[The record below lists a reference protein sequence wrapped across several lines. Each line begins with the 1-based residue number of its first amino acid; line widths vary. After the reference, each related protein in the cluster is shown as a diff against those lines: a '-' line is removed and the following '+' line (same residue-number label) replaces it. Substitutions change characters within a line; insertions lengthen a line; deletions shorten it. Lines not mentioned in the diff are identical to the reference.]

1 MKSFKIIFM
10 GTPEFAVQS
19 LDALIC
25 NNYEVKAV
33 VTAPD
38 KKSGR
43 GNKINFS
50 DVKKYSIKKNLR
62 LIQPN
67 NLKEI
72 DFINELKLI
81 NADIFIVVAFRIL
94 PEKFLA
100 IPNICSIN
108 LHGSIL
114 PQYRGAAP
122 IQWAFMNGDKV
133 TGVSV
138 FKIEKRV
145 DSGKIISQKQIVIED
160 SDNFY
165 SLSEKL
171 SNLGAEILID
181 ALNKFQENRIEYRE
195 QDLSLITKAPKIN
208 KKMLQI
214 NWAWSA
220 EKINNWVRGLAPLP
234 GMVTIYN
241 NRKLKLIKTAFEN
254 RIIDSIPGSIIT
266 ASNVKL
272 EVCTGKGILSILE
285 LQQEGK
291 TVLSIENFLRGSNI
305 KIGDVFH

>member
-1 MKSFKIIFM
+1 MKLAFM
-10 GTPEFAVQS
+10 GNPEFALPS
-19 LDALIC
+19 LKMVLASNHELVAVISNAPKPMGRKRVLKHTAIGEFAISKGLNFIELDSFD
-25 NNYEVKAV
+25 NNCFEKLE
-33 VTAPD
+33 
-38 KKSGR
+38 S
-43 GNKINFS
+43 
-50 DVKKYSIKKNLR
+50 
-62 LIQPN
+62 
-67 NLKEI
+67 LKV
-72 DFINELKLI
+72 
-81 NADIFIVVAFRIL
+81 DIFIVVAFRIL
-94 PEKFLA
+94 PEKFLS

-122 IQWAFMNGDKV
+122 IQWALMNGDKV

-145 DSGKIISQKQIVIED
+145 DSGKIISQKQMVIED
-160 SDNFY
+160 SDNFH

-181 ALNKFQENRIEYRE
+181 ALNKFQENRIEYKE

-241 NRKLKLIKTAFEN
+241 NKKLKLIKTAFEN
-254 RIIDSIPGSIIT
+254 RSIDSVPGAIIT
-266 ASNVKL
+266 ASDVKL

-291 TVLSIENFLRGSNI
+291 TALSIEDFLRGSNI
-305 KIGDVFH
+305 KIGDIFH

>member
-1 MKSFKIIFM
+1 M
-10 GTPEFAVQS
+10 GNPEFALPS
-19 LDALIC
+19 LKMVLASNHELVAVISNAPKPMGRKRGLKHTAIGEFAISKGLNFIELDSFD
-25 NNYEVKAV
+25 NNCF
-33 VTAPD
+33 
-38 KKSGR
+38 KKLES
-43 GNKINFS
+43 
-50 DVKKYSIKKNLR
+50 
-62 LIQPN
+62 
-67 NLKEI
+67 LKV
-72 DFINELKLI
+72 
-81 NADIFIVVAFRIL
+81 DIFIVVAFRIL
-94 PEKFLA
+94 PEKFLS

-122 IQWAFMNGDKV
+122 IQWALMNGDKV

-181 ALNKFQENRIEYRE
+181 ALNKFQENRIEYKE

-254 RIIDSIPGSIIT
+254 RIIDSIPGEIIT

>member
-1 MKSFKIIFM
+1 M
-10 GTPEFAVQS
+10 GNPEFALPS
-19 LDALIC
+19 LKMVLASNHELVAVISNAPKPMGRKRVLKHTAIGEFAISKGLNFIELDSFD
-25 NNYEVKAV
+25 NNSF
-33 VTAPD
+33 
-38 KKSGR
+38 KKLES
-43 GNKINFS
+43 
-50 DVKKYSIKKNLR
+50 
-62 LIQPN
+62 
-67 NLKEI
+67 LKV
-72 DFINELKLI
+72 
-81 NADIFIVVAFRIL
+81 DIFIVVAFRIL
-94 PEKFLA
+94 PEKFLS

-122 IQWAFMNGDKV
+122 IQWALMNGDKV

-145 DSGKIISQKQIVIED
+145 DSGKIISQKQMVIED

-181 ALNKFQENRIEYRE
+181 VLNKFQENRIEYKE
-195 QDLSLITKAPKIN
+195 QDLALITKAPKIN

-241 NRKLKLIKTAFEN
+241 NRKLKLIKTAFED
-254 RIIDSIPGSIIT
+254 RSIDSIPGAVIT

>member
-1 MKSFKIIFM
+1 M
-10 GTPEFAVQS
+10 GNPEFAIPS
-19 LDALIC
+19 LKMVLASSHELVAVISNAPKPMGRKRVLKHTAIGEFAISKGLNFIELDSFD
-25 NNYEVKAV
+25 NNSF
-33 VTAPD
+33 
-38 KKSGR
+38 KKLES
-43 GNKINFS
+43 
-50 DVKKYSIKKNLR
+50 
-62 LIQPN
+62 
-67 NLKEI
+67 LKV
-72 DFINELKLI
+72 
-81 NADIFIVVAFRIL
+81 DIFIVVAFRIL
-94 PEKFLA
+94 PEKFLS

-122 IQWAFMNGDKV
+122 IQWALMNGDKV

-145 DSGKIISQKQIVIED
+145 DSGKIISQKQIIIDD

-181 ALNKFQENRIEYRE
+181 VLNKFKENRIEYKE
-195 QDLSLITKAPKIN
+195 QDLALITKAPKIN

-214 NWAWSA
+214 NWEWSA

-241 NRKLKLIKTAFEN
+241 NKKLKLIKTAFEN
-254 RIIDSIPGSIIT
+254 RSIDSIPGEIIT

-305 KIGDVFH
+305 KIGDIFH

>member
-1 MKSFKIIFM
+1 M
-10 GTPEFAVQS
+10 GNPEFALPS
-19 LDALIC
+19 LKMVLASNHELVAVISNAPKPMGRKRVLKHTAIGEFAISKGLNFIELDSFD
-25 NNYEVKAV
+25 NNCFEKLE
-33 VTAPD
+33 
-38 KKSGR
+38 S
-43 GNKINFS
+43 
-50 DVKKYSIKKNLR
+50 
-62 LIQPN
+62 
-67 NLKEI
+67 LKV
-72 DFINELKLI
+72 
-81 NADIFIVVAFRIL
+81 DIFIIVAFRIL
-94 PEKFLA
+94 PEKFLS

-122 IQWAFMNGDKV
+122 IQWALMNGDKV

-181 ALNKFQENRIEYRE
+181 VLNKFQENRIEYKE

-241 NRKLKLIKTAFEN
+241 NRKLKLIKTAFED
-254 RIIDSIPGSIIT
+254 RSIDSTPGAVIT

-291 TVLSIENFLRGSNI
+291 TVLSIEDFLRGSNI
-305 KIGDVFH
+305 KIGDAFH

>member
-1 MKSFKIIFM
+1 M
-10 GTPEFAVQS
+10 GNPEFALPS
-19 LDALIC
+19 LKMVLASNHELVAVISNAPKPMGRKRVLKHTAIGEFAISKGLNFIELDSFD
-25 NNYEVKAV
+25 NNCFEKLE
-33 VTAPD
+33 
-38 KKSGR
+38 S
-43 GNKINFS
+43 
-50 DVKKYSIKKNLR
+50 
-62 LIQPN
+62 
-67 NLKEI
+67 LKV
-72 DFINELKLI
+72 
-81 NADIFIVVAFRIL
+81 DIFIVVAFRIL
-94 PEKFLA
+94 PEKFLS

-122 IQWAFMNGDKV
+122 IQWALMNGDKV

-160 SDNFY
+160 NDNFY
-165 SLSEKL
+165 SLSKKL
-171 SNLGAEILID
+171 SNFGAEILID
-181 ALNKFQENRIEYRE
+181 VLNKFQENRIEYKE
-195 QDLSLITKAPKIN
+195 QDLTLITKAPKIN
-208 KKMLQI
+208 NKMLQI

-220 EKINNWVRGLAPLP
+220 EKINNWVRGLAPMP

-241 NRKLKLIKTAFEN
+241 NRKLKLLKTAFEN
-254 RIIDSIPGSIIT
+254 RSIDSIPGSIIT

>member
-1 MKSFKIIFM
+1 M
-10 GTPEFAVQS
+10 GNPEFALPS
-19 LDALIC
+19 LKMVIASNHELVAVISNAPKPMGRKRVLKHTAIGEFAISKGLNFIELDSFD
-25 NNYEVKAV
+25 NNCFEKLE
-33 VTAPD
+33 
-38 KKSGR
+38 S
-43 GNKINFS
+43 
-50 DVKKYSIKKNLR
+50 
-62 LIQPN
+62 
-67 NLKEI
+67 LKV
-72 DFINELKLI
+72 
-81 NADIFIVVAFRIL
+81 DIFIVVAFRIL
-94 PEKFLA
+94 PEKFLS

-114 PQYRGAAP
+114 PRYRGAAP
-122 IQWAFMNGDKV
+122 IQWALMNGDKV

-138 FKIEKRV
+138 FKIEKYV

-181 ALNKFQENRIEYRE
+181 ALDKFQENRIEYKE

-234 GMVTIYN
+234 GMVTKYN

-254 RIIDSIPGSIIT
+254 RSIDSVPGAIIT
-266 ASNVKL
+266 ASDVKL

-291 TVLSIENFLRGSNI
+291 TALSIEDFLRGSNI
-305 KIGDVFH
+305 KIGDIFH

>member
-1 MKSFKIIFM
+1 M
-10 GTPEFAVQS
+10 GNPEFALPS
-19 LDALIC
+19 LKMVLASNHELVAVISNAPKPMGRKRVLKHSPIGEFAISKGLNFIELDNFD
-25 NNYEVKAV
+25 NNSF
-33 VTAPD
+33 
-38 KKSGR
+38 KKLES
-43 GNKINFS
+43 
-50 DVKKYSIKKNLR
+50 
-62 LIQPN
+62 
-67 NLKEI
+67 LKV
-72 DFINELKLI
+72 
-81 NADIFIVVAFRIL
+81 DIFIVVAFRIL
-94 PEKFLA
+94 PEKFLS

-122 IQWAFMNGDKV
+122 IQWALMNGDKV

-181 ALNKFQENRIEYRE
+181 ALNKFQENRIEYKE

-254 RIIDSIPGSIIT
+254 RSIDSIPGSIIT

>member
-1 MKSFKIIFM
+1 MKLAFM
-10 GTPEFAVQS
+10 GNPNFALPSLKKILASDHELVAVISNPPKPMGRKRVLKHTAIGEFAISKGLNFIELDSFDNNCFEKLES
-19 LDALIC
+19 L
-25 NNYEVKAV
+25 
-33 VTAPD
+33 
-38 KKSGR
+38 
-43 GNKINFS
+43 KI
-50 DVKKYSIKKNLR
+50 
-62 LIQPN
+62 
-67 NLKEI
+67 
-72 DFINELKLI
+72 
-81 NADIFIVVAFRIL
+81 DIFIVVAFRIL
-94 PEKFLA
+94 PEKFLS

-114 PQYRGAAP
+114 PKYRGAAP
-122 IQWAFMNGDKV
+122 IQWALMNGDKV

-160 SDNFY
+160 NDNFF

-181 ALNKFQENRIEYRE
+181 ALNKFQENIIDYKE
-195 QDLSLITKAPKIN
+195 QDLALITKAPKIN

-254 RIIDSIPGSIIT
+254 RSIDSIPGGIIT

>member
-1 MKSFKIIFM
+1 MKLAFM
-10 GTPEFAVQS
+10 GNPEFALPS
-19 LDALIC
+19 LKMVLASNHELVAVISNAPKPMGRKRVLKHTAIGEFAISKGLNFIELDSFD
-25 NNYEVKAV
+25 NNCF
-33 VTAPD
+33 
-38 KKSGR
+38 KKLES
-43 GNKINFS
+43 
-50 DVKKYSIKKNLR
+50 
-62 LIQPN
+62 
-67 NLKEI
+67 LKV
-72 DFINELKLI
+72 
-81 NADIFIVVAFRIL
+81 DIFIVVAFRIL
-94 PEKFLA
+94 PEKFLS

-122 IQWAFMNGDKV
+122 IQWALMNGDKV

-145 DSGKIISQKQIVIED
+145 DSGKIISQKQMVIED

-181 ALNKFQENRIEYRE
+181 VLNKFQENRIEYKE

-241 NRKLKLIKTAFEN
+241 DRKLKLIKTAFED
-254 RIIDSIPGSIIT
+254 RSIDSVPGAIIT
-266 ASNVKL
+266 ASDVKL

-291 TVLSIENFLRGSNI
+291 TALSIEDFLRGSNI
-305 KIGDVFH
+305 KIGDIFH

>member
-1 MKSFKIIFM
+1 M
-10 GTPEFAVQS
+10 GNPEFALPS
-19 LDALIC
+19 LKMILASNHELVAVISNAPKPMGRKRVLKHTAIGEFAISKGLNFIEL
-25 NNYEVKAV
+25 NNF
-33 VTAPD
+33 D
-38 KKSGR
+38 
-43 GNKINFS
+43 
-50 DVKKYSIKKNLR
+50 
-62 LIQPN
+62 N
-67 NLKEI
+67 NCFEKLESLKV
-72 DFINELKLI
+72 
-81 NADIFIVVAFRIL
+81 DIFIVVAFRIL
-94 PEKFLA
+94 PEKFLS

-122 IQWAFMNGDKV
+122 IQWALMNGDKV
-133 TGVSV
+133 TGASV
-138 FKIEKRV
+138 FKIEKHV
-145 DSGKIISQKQIVIED
+145 DSGKIISQKKIVIED

-171 SNLGAEILID
+171 SYLGAEILID
-181 ALNKFQENRIEYRE
+181 ALNKFQENRIEYKE

-241 NRKLKLIKTAFEN
+241 DRKLKLIKTAFED
-254 RIIDSIPGSIIT
+254 RSIDSVPGAIIT
-266 ASNVKL
+266 ASDVKL

-291 TVLSIENFLRGSNI
+291 KSLPVDQFLRGVS
-305 KIGDVFH
+305 IGKSDLFV

>member
-1 MKSFKIIFM
+1 MKLAFM
-10 GTPEFAVQS
+10 GNPEFALPS
-19 LDALIC
+19 LKMVLASNHELVAVISNPPKPMGRKRVLKHTAIGEFAISKGLNFIELDSFD
-25 NNYEVKAV
+25 NNCF
-33 VTAPD
+33 
-38 KKSGR
+38 KKLES
-43 GNKINFS
+43 
-50 DVKKYSIKKNLR
+50 
-62 LIQPN
+62 
-67 NLKEI
+67 LKV
-72 DFINELKLI
+72 
-81 NADIFIVVAFRIL
+81 DIFIVVAFRIL
-94 PEKFLA
+94 PEKFLS

-114 PQYRGAAP
+114 PRYRGAAP
-122 IQWAFMNGDKV
+122 IQWALMNGDKV

-138 FKIEKRV
+138 FKIEKHV
-145 DSGKIISQKQIVIED
+145 DSGKIISQKQMVIED

-171 SNLGAEILID
+171 SNLGAEIIID
-181 ALNKFQENRIEYRE
+181 VLNKFQENRIEYKE

-241 NRKLKLIKTAFEN
+241 NRKLKIIKTAFED
-254 RIIDSIPGSIIT
+254 RSIDSIPGAVIT

-291 TVLSIENFLRGSNI
+291 TALYIKDFLRGSNI

>member
-1 MKSFKIIFM
+1 M
-10 GTPEFAVQS
+10 GNPEFALPS
-19 LDALIC
+19 LKMVLASNHELVAVISNAPKPMGRKRVLKHTAIGEFAISKGLNFIELDSFD
-25 NNYEVKAV
+25 NNSF
-33 VTAPD
+33 
-38 KKSGR
+38 KKLES
-43 GNKINFS
+43 
-50 DVKKYSIKKNLR
+50 
-62 LIQPN
+62 
-67 NLKEI
+67 LKV
-72 DFINELKLI
+72 
-81 NADIFIVVAFRIL
+81 DIFIVVAFRIL
-94 PEKFLA
+94 PEKFLS

-122 IQWAFMNGDKV
+122 IQWALMNGDKV

-181 ALNKFQENRIEYRE
+181 ALNKFQENRIEYKE
-195 QDLSLITKAPKIN
+195 QDLTLITKAPKIN
-208 KKMLQI
+208 NKMLQI

-254 RIIDSIPGSIIT
+254 RSIDSIPGSIIT

>member
-1 MKSFKIIFM
+1 M
-10 GTPEFAVQS
+10 GNPEFALPS
-19 LDALIC
+19 LKMVLSSNHELVAVISNAPKPMGRKRVLKHTAIGAFAISKGLNFIELDSFD
-25 NNYEVKAV
+25 NNSF
-33 VTAPD
+33 
-38 KKSGR
+38 KKLES
-43 GNKINFS
+43 
-50 DVKKYSIKKNLR
+50 
-62 LIQPN
+62 
-67 NLKEI
+67 LKV
-72 DFINELKLI
+72 
-81 NADIFIVVAFRIL
+81 DIFIVVAFRIL

-122 IQWAFMNGDKV
+122 IQWALMNGDKV

-181 ALNKFQENRIEYRE
+181 ALNKFQENRIEYKE

-214 NWAWSA
+214 NWAWPA

-241 NRKLKLIKTAFEN
+241 NRKLKLIKTSFEN
-254 RIIDSIPGSIIT
+254 RSIDSIPGEIIT

>member
-1 MKSFKIIFM
+1 M
-10 GTPEFAVQS
+10 GNPEFALPS
-19 LDALIC
+19 LKMVLASNHELVAVISNAPKPMGRKRVLKHTAIGEFAISKGLNFIELDNFD
-25 NNYEVKAV
+25 NNSF
-33 VTAPD
+33 
-38 KKSGR
+38 KKLES
-43 GNKINFS
+43 
-50 DVKKYSIKKNLR
+50 
-62 LIQPN
+62 
-67 NLKEI
+67 LKV
-72 DFINELKLI
+72 
-81 NADIFIVVAFRIL
+81 DIFIVVAFRIL
-94 PEKFLA
+94 PEKFLS

-122 IQWAFMNGDKV
+122 IQWALMNGDKV

-138 FKIEKRV
+138 FKIEKHV

-171 SNLGAEILID
+171 SNLGAEIIID
-181 ALNKFQENRIEYRE
+181 ALNKFQENRIEYKE

-254 RIIDSIPGSIIT
+254 RSIDSIPGSIIT

>member
-1 MKSFKIIFM
+1 M
-10 GTPEFAVQS
+10 GNPEFALPS
-19 LDALIC
+19 LKMVLASNHELVAVISNAPKPMGRKRVLKHTAIGEFAISKGLNFIELDSFD
-25 NNYEVKAV
+25 NNCFEKLE
-33 VTAPD
+33 
-38 KKSGR
+38 S
-43 GNKINFS
+43 
-50 DVKKYSIKKNLR
+50 
-62 LIQPN
+62 
-67 NLKEI
+67 LKV
-72 DFINELKLI
+72 
-81 NADIFIVVAFRIL
+81 DIFIVVAFRIL
-94 PEKFLA
+94 PEKFLS

-122 IQWAFMNGDKV
+122 IQWALMNGDKV

-181 ALNKFQENRIEYRE
+181 ALNKFQENRIEYKE

-254 RIIDSIPGSIIT
+254 RSTDSIPGVIIT
-266 ASNVKL
+266 ASNIKL

>member
-1 MKSFKIIFM
+1 MKLAFM
-10 GTPEFAVQS
+10 GNPEFALPS
-19 LDALIC
+19 LKMVLASNHELVAVISNAPKPMGRKRVLKHTAIGEFAISKGLNFIELDSFD
-25 NNYEVKAV
+25 NNCF
-33 VTAPD
+33 
-38 KKSGR
+38 KKLES
-43 GNKINFS
+43 
-50 DVKKYSIKKNLR
+50 
-62 LIQPN
+62 
-67 NLKEI
+67 LKV
-72 DFINELKLI
+72 
-81 NADIFIVVAFRIL
+81 DIFIVVAFRIL
-94 PEKFLA
+94 PEKFLS

-122 IQWAFMNGDKV
+122 IQWALMNGDKV

-145 DSGKIISQKQIVIED
+145 DSGKIISQKQMVIED

-171 SNLGAEILID
+171 SNLGAEIIID
-181 ALNKFQENRIEYRE
+181 VLNKFQENRIEYKE

-241 NRKLKLIKTAFEN
+241 NRKLKLIKTTFEN
-254 RIIDSIPGSIIT
+254 RSIDSMPGVIIT
-266 ASNVKL
+266 VSNVKL

-291 TVLSIENFLRGSNI
+291 TALYIEDFLRGSNI

>member
-1 MKSFKIIFM
+1 M
-10 GTPEFAVQS
+10 GNPEFALPS
-19 LDALIC
+19 LKMVLASNHELVAVISNAPKPMGRKRVLKHTAIGEFAISKGLNFIELDSFD
-25 NNYEVKAV
+25 NNSF
-33 VTAPD
+33 
-38 KKSGR
+38 KKLES
-43 GNKINFS
+43 
-50 DVKKYSIKKNLR
+50 
-62 LIQPN
+62 
-67 NLKEI
+67 LKV
-72 DFINELKLI
+72 
-81 NADIFIVVAFRIL
+81 DIFIVVAFRIL
-94 PEKFLA
+94 PEKFLS

-122 IQWAFMNGDKV
+122 IQWSLMNGDKV

-181 ALNKFQENRIEYRE
+181 ALNKFQENRIEYKE

-254 RIIDSIPGSIIT
+254 RSIDSIPGSIIT

>member
-1 MKSFKIIFM
+1 MKVAFM
-10 GTPEFAVQS
+10 GNPEFALPS
-19 LDALIC
+19 LKMILASNHELVAVISNAPKPMGRKRVLKHTAIGEFAISKGLNFIEL
-25 NNYEVKAV
+25 NNF
-33 VTAPD
+33 D
-38 KKSGR
+38 
-43 GNKINFS
+43 
-50 DVKKYSIKKNLR
+50 
-62 LIQPN
+62 N
-67 NLKEI
+67 NCFEKLESLKV
-72 DFINELKLI
+72 
-81 NADIFIVVAFRIL
+81 DIFIVVAFRIL
-94 PEKFLA
+94 PEKFLS

-122 IQWAFMNGDKV
+122 IQWALMNGDKV

-181 ALNKFQENRIEYRE
+181 VLNKFQENRIEYKE

-220 EKINNWVRGLAPLP
+220 EKINNWVRGLAPMP

-241 NRKLKLIKTAFEN
+241 NRKLKLLKTAFEN
-254 RIIDSIPGSIIT
+254 RSIDSIPGSIIT

>member
-1 MKSFKIIFM
+1 M
-10 GTPEFAVQS
+10 GNPEFALPS
-19 LDALIC
+19 LKMVLASNHELVAVISNAPKPMGRKRVLKHTAIGEFAILKGLNFIELDSFD
-25 NNYEVKAV
+25 NNSF
-33 VTAPD
+33 
-38 KKSGR
+38 KKLES
-43 GNKINFS
+43 
-50 DVKKYSIKKNLR
+50 
-62 LIQPN
+62 
-67 NLKEI
+67 LKV
-72 DFINELKLI
+72 
-81 NADIFIVVAFRIL
+81 DIFIVVAFRIL
-94 PEKFLA
+94 PEKFLS

-114 PQYRGAAP
+114 PRYRGAAP
-122 IQWAFMNGDKV
+122 IQWALMNGDKV

-181 ALNKFQENRIEYRE
+181 ALNKFQENRIEYKE
-195 QDLSLITKAPKIN
+195 QDLALITKAPKIN

-214 NWAWSA
+214 NWAWPA

-254 RIIDSIPGSIIT
+254 RIIDSIPGEIIT

-291 TVLSIENFLRGSNI
+291 TVLSVEDFLRGSNI

>member
-1 MKSFKIIFM
+1 MKLAFM
-10 GTPEFAVQS
+10 GNPEFALPS
-19 LDALIC
+19 LKMVLASNHELVAVISNAPKPMGRKRVLKHTAIGEFAISKGLNFIELDSFD
-25 NNYEVKAV
+25 NNSF
-33 VTAPD
+33 
-38 KKSGR
+38 KKLES
-43 GNKINFS
+43 
-50 DVKKYSIKKNLR
+50 
-62 LIQPN
+62 
-67 NLKEI
+67 LKV
-72 DFINELKLI
+72 
-81 NADIFIVVAFRIL
+81 DIFIVVAFRIL
-94 PEKFLA
+94 PEKFLS

-122 IQWAFMNGDKV
+122 IQWALMNGDKV

-181 ALNKFQENRIEYRE
+181 VLNKFQENRIEYKE

-254 RIIDSIPGSIIT
+254 RSIDSIPGSIIT

-291 TVLSIENFLRGSNI
+291 TALYIEDFLRGSNI

>member
-1 MKSFKIIFM
+1 M
-10 GTPEFAVQS
+10 GNPEFALPS
-19 LDALIC
+19 LKMVLASNHELVAVISNAPKPMGRKRVLKHTAIGEFAISKGLNFIELDSFD
-25 NNYEVKAV
+25 NNCF
-33 VTAPD
+33 
-38 KKSGR
+38 KKLES
-43 GNKINFS
+43 
-50 DVKKYSIKKNLR
+50 
-62 LIQPN
+62 
-67 NLKEI
+67 LKV
-72 DFINELKLI
+72 
-81 NADIFIVVAFRIL
+81 DIFIVVAFRIL
-94 PEKFLA
+94 PEKFLS

-122 IQWAFMNGDKV
+122 IQWALMNGDKV

-145 DSGKIISQKQIVIED
+145 DSGKIISQKQMVIED

-171 SNLGAEILID
+171 SNLGAEILVD
-181 ALNKFQENRIEYRE
+181 VLNKFQESRIEYKE

-208 KKMLQI
+208 KKMLQV

-241 NRKLKLIKTAFEN
+241 NRKFKLIKTAFED
-254 RIIDSIPGSIIT
+254 RSIDSIPGAVIT

-291 TVLSIENFLRGSNI
+291 TALYIEDFLRGSNI

>member
-1 MKSFKIIFM
+1 MKLAFM
-10 GTPEFAVQS
+10 GNPEFALPS
-19 LDALIC
+19 LKMVLASNHELVAVISNAPKPMGRKRVLKHTAIGEFAISKGLNFIELDSFD
-25 NNYEVKAV
+25 NNCF
-33 VTAPD
+33 
-38 KKSGR
+38 KKLES
-43 GNKINFS
+43 
-50 DVKKYSIKKNLR
+50 
-62 LIQPN
+62 
-67 NLKEI
+67 LKV
-72 DFINELKLI
+72 
-81 NADIFIVVAFRIL
+81 DIFIVVAFRIL
-94 PEKFLA
+94 PEKFLS

-114 PQYRGAAP
+114 PRYRGAAP
-122 IQWAFMNGDKV
+122 IQWALMNGDKV

-138 FKIEKRV
+138 FKIEKHV
-145 DSGKIISQKQIVIED
+145 DSGKIISQKQMVIED

-171 SNLGAEILID
+171 SNLGAEIIID
-181 ALNKFQENRIEYRE
+181 VLNKFQENRIEYKE

-241 NRKLKLIKTAFEN
+241 NRKLKIIKTAFED
-254 RIIDSIPGSIIT
+254 RSIDSIPGAVIT

-291 TVLSIENFLRGSNI
+291 TALYIEDFLRGSNI

>member
-1 MKSFKIIFM
+1 M
-10 GTPEFAVQS
+10 GNPEFALPS
-19 LDALIC
+19 LKMVLASNHELVAVISNAPKPMGRKRVLKHTAIGEFAISKGLNFIELDNFD
-25 NNYEVKAV
+25 NNSF
-33 VTAPD
+33 
-38 KKSGR
+38 KKLES
-43 GNKINFS
+43 
-50 DVKKYSIKKNLR
+50 
-62 LIQPN
+62 
-67 NLKEI
+67 LKV
-72 DFINELKLI
+72 
-81 NADIFIVVAFRIL
+81 DIFIVVAFRIL
-94 PEKFLA
+94 PEKFLS

-122 IQWAFMNGDKV
+122 IQWALMNGDKV

-181 ALNKFQENRIEYRE
+181 ALNKFQENRIEYKE

-254 RIIDSIPGSIIT
+254 RSIDSIPGSIIT

>member
-1 MKSFKIIFM
+1 MKLAFM
-10 GTPEFAVQS
+10 GNPEFALPS
-19 LDALIC
+19 LKMVLASNHELVAVISNAPKPMGRKRVLKHTAIGEFAISKGLNFIELDSFD
-25 NNYEVKAV
+25 NNSF
-33 VTAPD
+33 
-38 KKSGR
+38 KKLES
-43 GNKINFS
+43 
-50 DVKKYSIKKNLR
+50 
-62 LIQPN
+62 
-67 NLKEI
+67 LKV
-72 DFINELKLI
+72 
-81 NADIFIVVAFRIL
+81 DIFIVVAFRIL
-94 PEKFLA
+94 PEKFLS

-122 IQWAFMNGDKV
+122 IQWALMNGDKV

-145 DSGKIISQKQIVIED
+145 DSGKIISQKQMVIED

-181 ALNKFQENRIEYRE
+181 VLNKFQENRIEYKE
-195 QDLSLITKAPKIN
+195 QDLALITKAPKIN

-220 EKINNWVRGLAPLP
+220 EKINNWIRGLAPLP

-254 RIIDSIPGSIIT
+254 RSIDSIPGEIIT

>member
-1 MKSFKIIFM
+1 M
-10 GTPEFAVQS
+10 GNPEFALPS
-19 LDALIC
+19 LKMVLASNHELVAVISNAPKPMGRKRVLKHTAIGEFAISKGLNFIELDSFD
-25 NNYEVKAV
+25 NNSF
-33 VTAPD
+33 
-38 KKSGR
+38 KKLES
-43 GNKINFS
+43 
-50 DVKKYSIKKNLR
+50 
-62 LIQPN
+62 
-67 NLKEI
+67 LKV
-72 DFINELKLI
+72 
-81 NADIFIVVAFRIL
+81 DIFIVVAFRIL
-94 PEKFLA
+94 PEKFLS

-122 IQWAFMNGDKV
+122 IQWALMNGDKV

-181 ALNKFQENRIEYRE
+181 ALNKFQENRIEYKE

-254 RIIDSIPGSIIT
+254 RSIDSIPGSIIT

>member
-1 MKSFKIIFM
+1 M
-10 GTPEFAVQS
+10 GNPEFALPS
-19 LDALIC
+19 LKMVLASNHELVAVISNAPKPMGRKRVLKHTAIGEFAISKGLNFIELDSFD
-25 NNYEVKAV
+25 NNFFEKLE
-33 VTAPD
+33 
-38 KKSGR
+38 S
-43 GNKINFS
+43 
-50 DVKKYSIKKNLR
+50 
-62 LIQPN
+62 
-67 NLKEI
+67 LKV
-72 DFINELKLI
+72 
-81 NADIFIVVAFRIL
+81 DIFIVVAFRIL
-94 PEKFLA
+94 PEKFLS

-114 PQYRGAAP
+114 PKYRGAAP
-122 IQWAFMNGDKV
+122 IQWALMNGDKV

-160 SDNFY
+160 NDNFY

-181 ALNKFQENRIEYRE
+181 ALNKFQENRIEYKE
-195 QDLSLITKAPKIN
+195 QDLTLITKAPKIN
-208 KKMLQI
+208 NKMLQI

-220 EKINNWVRGLAPLP
+220 EKINNWVRGLSPLP

-241 NRKLKLIKTAFEN
+241 NRKLKLFKTAFEN
-254 RIIDSIPGSIIT
+254 RIIDSIPGEIIT
-266 ASNVKL
+266 ASDVKL

>member
-1 MKSFKIIFM
+1 MKLAFMGNPDFALPSLKKILASNHELVAVISNPPKPMGRKRVLKHTAIGEFAISKGLNFIELDSFDNNSFKKL
-10 GTPEFAVQS
+10 ES
-19 LDALIC
+19 LK
-25 NNYEVKAV
+25 V
-33 VTAPD
+33 
-38 KKSGR
+38 
-43 GNKINFS
+43 
-50 DVKKYSIKKNLR
+50 
-62 LIQPN
+62 
-67 NLKEI
+67 
-72 DFINELKLI
+72 
-81 NADIFIVVAFRIL
+81 DIFIVVAFRIL
-94 PEKFLA
+94 PEKFLS

-122 IQWAFMNGDKV
+122 IQWALMNGDKV

-145 DSGKIISQKQIVIED
+145 DSGKVISQKQIIIED

-181 ALNKFQENRIEYRE
+181 ALNKFQENRIEYKE
-195 QDLSLITKAPKIN
+195 QDLALVTKAPKIN
-208 KKMLQI
+208 KNMLQI

-254 RIIDSIPGSIIT
+254 RTIDSIPCEIIT

-272 EVCTGKGILSILE
+272 EVCTGTGILSILE

>member
-1 MKSFKIIFM
+1 MKLAFM
-10 GTPEFAVQS
+10 GNPEFALPS
-19 LDALIC
+19 LKMILASNHELVAVISNAPKPMGRKRVLKHTAIGEFAISKGLNFIELDSFD
-25 NNYEVKAV
+25 NNCF
-33 VTAPD
+33 
-38 KKSGR
+38 KKLES
-43 GNKINFS
+43 
-50 DVKKYSIKKNLR
+50 
-62 LIQPN
+62 
-67 NLKEI
+67 LKV
-72 DFINELKLI
+72 
-81 NADIFIVVAFRIL
+81 DIFIVVAFRIL
-94 PEKFLA
+94 PEKFLS

-122 IQWAFMNGDKV
+122 IQWALMNGDKV

-145 DSGKIISQKQIVIED
+145 DSGKIISQKQMVIED

-171 SNLGAEILID
+171 SNLGAEILVD
-181 ALNKFQENRIEYRE
+181 VLNKFQESRIEYKE

-208 KKMLQI
+208 KKMLQV

-241 NRKLKLIKTAFEN
+241 NRKLKLIKTAFED
-254 RIIDSIPGSIIT
+254 RSIDSIPGAVIT

-291 TVLSIENFLRGSNI
+291 TALYIEDFLRGSNI

>member
-1 MKSFKIIFM
+1 M
-10 GTPEFAVQS
+10 GNPEFALPS
-19 LDALIC
+19 LKMVLASNHELVAVISNAPKPMGRKRVLKRTAIGEFAISKGLNFIELDSFD
-25 NNYEVKAV
+25 NNSF
-33 VTAPD
+33 
-38 KKSGR
+38 KKLES
-43 GNKINFS
+43 
-50 DVKKYSIKKNLR
+50 
-62 LIQPN
+62 
-67 NLKEI
+67 LKV
-72 DFINELKLI
+72 
-81 NADIFIVVAFRIL
+81 DIFIVVAFRIL
-94 PEKFLA
+94 PEKFLS

-122 IQWAFMNGDKV
+122 IQWALMNGDKV

-181 ALNKFQENRIEYRE
+181 ALNKFQENRIEYKE

-254 RIIDSIPGSIIT
+254 RSIDSIPGEIIT

-291 TVLSIENFLRGSNI
+291 TALYIEDFLRGSNI

>member
-1 MKSFKIIFM
+1 M
-10 GTPEFAVQS
+10 GNPEFALPS
-19 LDALIC
+19 LKMVLASNHELVAVISNAPKPMGRKRVLKHTAIGEFAISKGLNFIELDSFD
-25 NNYEVKAV
+25 NNCF
-33 VTAPD
+33 
-38 KKSGR
+38 KKLES
-43 GNKINFS
+43 
-50 DVKKYSIKKNLR
+50 
-62 LIQPN
+62 
-67 NLKEI
+67 LKV
-72 DFINELKLI
+72 
-81 NADIFIVVAFRIL
+81 DIFIVVAFRIL
-94 PEKFLA
+94 PEKFLS

-122 IQWAFMNGDKV
+122 IQWALMNGDKV

-138 FKIEKRV
+138 FKIEKHV
-145 DSGKIISQKQIVIED
+145 DSGKIISQKQMVIED

-171 SNLGAEILID
+171 SNLGAEIIID
-181 ALNKFQENRIEYRE
+181 VLNKFQENRIEYKE

-208 KKMLQI
+208 KKMLQV

-241 NRKLKLIKTAFEN
+241 NRKLKIIKTAFED
-254 RIIDSIPGSIIT
+254 RSIDSIPGAVIT

-291 TVLSIENFLRGSNI
+291 TALYIEDFLRGSNI

>member
-1 MKSFKIIFM
+1 M
-10 GTPEFAVQS
+10 GNPEFALPS
-19 LDALIC
+19 LKMVLASNHELVAVISNAPKPMGRKRVLKHTAIGEFAISKGLNFIELDSFD
-25 NNYEVKAV
+25 NNSF
-33 VTAPD
+33 
-38 KKSGR
+38 KKLES
-43 GNKINFS
+43 
-50 DVKKYSIKKNLR
+50 
-62 LIQPN
+62 
-67 NLKEI
+67 LKV
-72 DFINELKLI
+72 
-81 NADIFIVVAFRIL
+81 DIFIVVAFRIL
-94 PEKFLA
+94 PEKFLS

-122 IQWAFMNGDKV
+122 IQWALMNGDKV

>member
-1 MKSFKIIFM
+1 M
-10 GTPEFAVQS
+10 GNPEFALPS
-19 LDALIC
+19 LKMILASNHELVAVISNAPKPMGRKRVLKHTAIGEFAISKGLNFIEL
-25 NNYEVKAV
+25 NNF
-33 VTAPD
+33 D
-38 KKSGR
+38 
-43 GNKINFS
+43 
-50 DVKKYSIKKNLR
+50 
-62 LIQPN
+62 N
-67 NLKEI
+67 NCFEKLESLKV
-72 DFINELKLI
+72 
-81 NADIFIVVAFRIL
+81 DIFIVVAFRIL
-94 PEKFLA
+94 PEKFLS

-122 IQWAFMNGDKV
+122 IQWALMNGDKV

-181 ALNKFQENRIEYRE
+181 ALNKFQENRIEYKE
-195 QDLSLITKAPKIN
+195 QDLSLITNAPKIN

-254 RIIDSIPGSIIT
+254 RSIDSIPGSIIT